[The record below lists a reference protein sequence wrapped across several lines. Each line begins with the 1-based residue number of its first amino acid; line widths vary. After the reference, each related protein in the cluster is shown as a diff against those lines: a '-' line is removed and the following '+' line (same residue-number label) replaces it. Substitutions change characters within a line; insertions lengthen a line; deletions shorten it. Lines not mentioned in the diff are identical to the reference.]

1 MNYKDYCDFAEYL
14 KKITPNASVVKA
26 NADKA
31 MTLLICG
38 IQFRPEGVGVSLGSD
53 NAACRALGDFIGQD
67 VMDAWLKDSRAILA
81 KSEDIRAISGMLMA
95 LIERQFGKEKEKH
108 EQP

>member
-38 IQFRPEGVGVSLGSD
+38 IQFRPEGVGVSLG
-53 NAACRALGDFIGQD
+53 QD
-67 VMDAWLKDSRAILA
+67 VVDAWLKDSMAILA

-108 EQP
+108 EQL

>member
-53 NAACRALGDFIGQD
+53 KAAAEHSEIFFGRMLLTHGSRTQWRFLQRA
-67 VMDAWLKDSRAILA
+67 R
-81 KSEDIRAISGMLMA
+81 ISG
-95 LIERQFGKEKEKH
+95 
-108 EQP
+108 PYPVC

>member
-38 IQFRPEGVGVSLGSD
+38 IQFRPEGVALGSD
-53 NAACRALGDFIGQD
+53 NAACRALGDFLWQD
-67 VMDAWLKDSRAILA
+67 VVDAWLKDSMAILA